1 VSDGLDG
8 AGQAFLPS
16 DLPAAVVK
24 LLRDAV
30 EARHHPNRAE
40 AILWSAQ
47 AMYPKCLP
55 IYFALYKFY
64 FHRGRLDAAEQ
75 ATRLALDAAAAA
87 GGFNPDWHGVT
98 PATADWDETLAPQH
112 FYLFS
117 LKALAF
123 IRLRLG
129 DRRECL
135 AILQKLAEI
144 DPGGSVGATVI
155 RDLAAASVLGRNQA
169 GKAA

>member
-1 VSDGLDG
+1 MSDGLEG
-8 AGQAFLPS
+8 AGQALLAS
-16 DLPAAVVK
+16 DLPAPVIK

-30 EARHHPNRAE
+30 EAYRQPNRAE

-64 FHRGRLDAAEQ
+64 FHQGRLDEAER
-75 ATRLALDAAAAA
+75 ATRLALAAAATA
-87 GGFNPDWHGVT
+87 GGFDADWHGAT
-98 PATADWDETLAPQH
+98 PATVNWSDTLSPQH

-123 IRLRLG
+123 IRLRRG
-129 DRRECL
+129 DRRESL

-144 DPGGSVGATVI
+144 DPGDSVGATVI
-155 RDLAAASVLGRNQA
+155 RDLAAASALG
-169 GKAA
+169 